1 MIPILSLDQILGFKP
16 KGIINLRQL
25 IYKIVEFSQ
34 HGRNCNGIITP
45 FNQHST
51 HAFHLEL

>member
-1 MIPILSLDQILGFKP
+1 MIPILSFDQILGFKP
-16 KGIINLRQL
+16 KGIKNLRQL
-25 IYKIVEFSQ
+25 IYKIVEFS

-45 FNQHST
+45 FYQHST